1 MGHVF
6 LPPTP
11 SQSSKIQILTLF
23 CLPLHSH
30 FSSPSLV
37 LILFL
42 LPQFL
47 LLLLFCFVFGCS
59 SNKTNLLLLRAF
71 VFFICSTRNI
81 WLYFKA
87 KSSTQMSH
95 QRDHSRVKV
104 LPSISST
111 SLIQVSISFKTHQHP
126 QCHIFTCCIC
136 MCVCVCVPVRNV
148 SSTRARLFFSVDWIA
163 QHLEGCPAHSRY

>member
-11 SQSSKIQILTLF
+11 SQSSNIQILTLF

-37 LILFL
+37 LLLFL
-42 LPQFL
+42 LPQL
-47 LLLLFCFVFGCS
+47 LLSLLFCFVFGCS
-59 SNKTNLLLLRAF
+59 LNKTNLLLLRAF

-81 WLYFKA
+81 WLYTLKA

-104 LPSISST
+104 FPGISST
-111 SLIQVSISFKTHQHP
+111 SVFSRCPLPSKHINILSATHLRDV
-126 QCHIFTCCIC
+126 
-136 MCVCVCVPVRNV
+136 CVCVCVCVCVFPEGMEVPHKRD
-148 SSTRARLFFSVDWIA
+148 FSLV
-163 QHLEGCPAHSRY
+163 

>member
-111 SLIQVSISFKTHQHP
+111 SLLSRFLFPSK
-126 QCHIFTCCIC
+126 HINTLGATYLHVVYV
-136 MCVCVCVPVRNV
+136 CVCVCVCVCVFP
-148 SSTRARLFFSVDWIA
+148 
-163 QHLEGCPAHSRY
+163 EEM